1 MSTALT
7 HTTKLKVK
15 FHECDPLRIVWHG
28 NYLKYFEEGREDFCH
43 THGISYLDAERN
55 GYATPIVSSSCEHKK
70 PLSYGDKF
78 TVETSFENAASA
90 KMIFTYKIFK
100 NEELICTGRTVQV
113 FLDQNNELSLINP
126 EFYQAWKSKMNL

>member
-1 MSTALT
+1 MSTSLT

-28 NYLKYFEEGREDFCH
+28 NYLKYFEEGREDFCNS
-43 THGISYLDAERN
+43 HGISYLDAERN

-70 PLSYGDKF
+70 PMAYGDQF
-78 TVETSFENAASA
+78 TVETSFENTASA
-90 KMIFTYKIFK
+90 KMIFNYKIFK

-113 FLDQNNELSLINP
+113 FLDRNNELSLINP
-126 EFYQAWKSKMNL
+126 EFYQSWKSKMNL